1 VLLDILY
8 WHALTTREVPMP
20 RLPYVSREELDDAGK
35 RAWDAFAEP
44 RRGRVENN
52 PRLMLNSPR
61 AAAHV
66 FAFNTYLRFEAGIPE
81 KAIAIATVVAGA
93 VNRSDYVLAWHIPAA
108 AKKGVSP
115 ASIDA
120 ITSGGPLDAVP
131 ADEAVVIRYAR
142 EVLGGDV
149 SDEAWDAA
157 HALLGPRVLLDLT
170 FVIGQY
176 TLMHLVGSAF
186 RVSRDEDWEPLLV

>member
-1 VLLDILY
+1 
-8 WHALTTREVPMP
+8 MP
-20 RLPYVSREELDDAGK
+20 RLPYVSREELDPEGQ

-66 FAFNTYLRFEAGIPE
+66 FAFNTYLRFEAGIPP
-81 KAIAIATVVAGA
+81 KAIAIATVVTGA
-93 VNRSDYVLAWHIPAA
+93 VHGSDYVLAWHVPAA
-108 AKKGVSP
+108 AAKGVSQ
-115 ASIDA
+115 AALEA
-120 ITSGGPLDAVP
+120 IESGGSLDAVP

-142 EVLGGDV
+142 EVLAAEV
-149 SDEAWDAA
+149 SDEAFAA
-157 HALLGPRVLLDLT
+157 ARALLGPRVLLDLT

-176 TLMHLVGSAF
+176 TLMHLIGSAF
-186 RVSRDEDWEPLLV
+186 EVSRDAEWEPLLV